1 MSDWW
6 AFAVTVDVAMLIGK
20 VLGACWLQTL
30 SSGG

>member
-1 MSDWW
+1 
-6 AFAVTVDVAMLIGK
+6 VAMLIGK